1 MPELIV
7 TIDGP
12 AAVGKSTAAK
22 LLAKKLNAAF
32 LDTGATY
39 RAVTLAAMQ
48 QNIDLTSPEQLV
60 EMLEKTSFEFSLAD
74 DVMKVSI
81 DNIDVTEVIRDPEVT
96 GNVKFV
102 APVPEVRAKLVR
114 MQRAFAGQYERII
127 TEGRDQGTV
136 VFPEAAFK
144 FFLTADADERAR
156 RRKSDLARIGQS
168 QSLEKTQKDIQKR
181 DRSDLKRTVS
191 PLVPAAEAVVID
203 TTELTADETVEK
215 MLSYIKSGH
224 RRDKTDPNTKQ

>member
-12 AAVGKSTAAK
+12 AAVGKSTAAR
-22 LLAKKLNAAF
+22 LLAKKLGAAF

-48 QNIDLTSPEQLV
+48 KDVDLTKPERVL
-60 EMLEKTSFEFSLAD
+60 EMLEETSFDFSNAG
-74 DVMKVSI
+74 DVMKVAV
-81 DNIDVTEVIRDPEVT
+81 DNIDVTDSMRGPEIT

-102 APVPEVRAKLVR
+102 APVPEVRARLVV
-114 MQRAFAGQYERII
+114 MQRAFAEQFERIV

-136 VFPEAAFK
+136 VFPEAQFK
-144 FFLTADADERAR
+144 FFLTADEEERAR

-168 QSLEKTQKDIQKR
+168 QSFTKTQKDIQKR
-181 DRSDLKRTVS
+181 DESDVRRTVS
-191 PLVPAAEAVVID
+191 PLVPAEKAVVID
-203 TTELTADETVEK
+203 TTDLAADETVAK
-215 MLSYIKSGH
+215 MLEVMKAGGFAESL
-224 RRDKTDPNTKQ
+224 